1 MFSSMRLGGR
11 GFVLGLYL
19 HHQAPAS
26 RLFSTSP
33 CMLQS
38 ELAKLRK
45 KTGYSLSICKKVIL
59 VISSEVPFQFIN
71 KQCCFQYRE

>member
-11 GFVLGLYL
+11 GFVSGLYL

-26 RLFSTSP
+26 RLLSTSP

-59 VISSEVPFQFIN
+59 VISSEVPLQFIN